1 MMTESAVREKY
12 LSVAPALD
20 ERLRRLWAGAEANQF
35 GHGGIVLVMRATGLS
50 YPTVA
55 RGMREAA
62 SGDSPLLSHQSRLP
76 GGGRKNDVTGDPK
89 LRLAL
94 EALIDPLTRGDPQS
108 ALRWTCKSTRVLAKE
123 LQAQGFSI
131 SHASVATLLHSMEY
145 SLQSNSKTREGV
157 ASHPD
162 RNAQFEYINAQAQA
176 SIAEKQPVVSVD
188 TKKKELV
195 GDFKNDGVEWQPEG
209 KPEPVQVHDFPKP
222 GEKKA
227 IPYGV
232 YDLAQNTG
240 WVSVGVDHDTAKFS
254 TATIGR
260 WWEKMGKLC
269 YPKASKL
276 LITADGGGSNGSR
289 LRLWKFELQ
298 ELADR
303 TGLSITVCHF
313 PPGTSKWNKIE
324 HRLFSFLAK
333 NWRGR
338 PLLTLATIVNL
349 IAATRTEKGLRVECE
364 LDCGSYPLGTTVSDK
379 QMAEINCVPHAFHGE
394 WNYTIHPRSKP
405 VAG

>member
-1 MMTESAVREKY
+1 M
-12 LSVAPALD
+12 
-20 ERLRRLWAGAEANQF
+20 
-35 GHGGIVLVMRATGLS
+35 
-50 YPTVA
+50 
-55 RGMREAA
+55 
-62 SGDSPLLSHQSRLP
+62 
-76 GGGRKNDVTGDPK
+76 
-89 LRLAL
+89 
-94 EALIDPLTRGDPQS
+94 
-108 ALRWTCKSTRVLAKE
+108 
-123 LQAQGFSI
+123 
-131 SHASVATLLHSMEY
+131 
-145 SLQSNSKTREGV
+145 
-157 ASHPD
+157 
-162 RNAQFEYINAQAQA
+162 
-176 SIAEKQPVVSVD
+176 
-188 TKKKELV
+188 
-195 GDFKNDGVEWQPEG
+195 
-209 KPEPVQVHDFPKP
+209 
-222 GEKKA
+222 
-227 IPYGV
+227 

-364 LDCGSYPLGTTVSDK
+364 LDCGSYPWGPPSATNKWPKS
-379 QMAEINCVPHAFHGE
+379 IAFPTRFTANGITQSTRVQSMLLARQQLLLFFDGPLRLEDRVNGYQTKNPRTAHGE
-394 WNYTIHPRSKP
+394 VCFNRMNRIFDRPSTQR
-405 VAG
+405 

>member
-20 ERLRRLWAGAEANQF
+20 ERLRRLWAGAEANQL

-188 TKKKELV
+188 TK
-195 GDFKNDGVEWQPEG
+195 
-209 KPEPVQVHDFPKP
+209 
-222 GEKKA
+222 
-227 IPYGV
+227 
-232 YDLAQNTG
+232 
-240 WVSVGVDHDTAKFS
+240 
-254 TATIGR
+254 R
-260 WWEKMGKLC
+260 R
-269 YPKASKL
+269 
-276 LITADGGGSNGSR
+276 NGSAISR
-289 LRLWKFELQ
+289 MTASSGSRRESRSRCRSMTSPNPARKKLFPMACMIWR
-298 ELADR
+298 R
-303 TGLSITVCHF
+303 T
-313 PPGTSKWNKIE
+313 PG
-324 HRLFSFLAK
+324 
-333 NWRGR
+333 G
-338 PLLTLATIVNL
+338 
-349 IAATRTEKGLRVECE
+349 
-364 LDCGSYPLGTTVSDK
+364 
-379 QMAEINCVPHAFHGE
+379 
-394 WNYTIHPRSKP
+394 
-405 VAG
+405 